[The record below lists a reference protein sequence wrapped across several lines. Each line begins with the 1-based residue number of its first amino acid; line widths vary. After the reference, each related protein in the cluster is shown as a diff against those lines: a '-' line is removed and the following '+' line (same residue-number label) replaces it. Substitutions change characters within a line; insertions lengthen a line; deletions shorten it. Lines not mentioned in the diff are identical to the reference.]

1 MIYLL
6 QLVALAIT
14 FLRLVRIM
22 ISFLDYGYLTYHLN
36 RSKLKKTYSYK
47 KKPSKTK
54 SPGKNKKLPNKRPD
68 IVRKV
73 ANFVYNG
80 HSFARRSE
88 KLLQKIFT
96 LVAVKASCD
105 LNLIQ

>member
-1 MIYLL
+1 
-6 QLVALAIT
+6 
-14 FLRLVRIM
+14 M